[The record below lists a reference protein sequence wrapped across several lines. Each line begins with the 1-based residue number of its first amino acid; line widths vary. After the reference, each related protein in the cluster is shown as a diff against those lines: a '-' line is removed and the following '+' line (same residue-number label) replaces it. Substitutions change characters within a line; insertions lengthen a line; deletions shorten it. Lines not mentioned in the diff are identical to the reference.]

1 MVADAFT
8 QKTFP
13 TLVGCITFHGTFY
26 VYAII
31 ALLLTVWAMLTV
43 KQTDGLSLVET
54 ERLYDGKMGRKYEAV
69 GDSKK
74 DYIK

>member
-13 TLVGCITFHGTFY
+13 TLAGCITFHGTFY

-31 ALLLTVWAMLTV
+31 ALILTIWAMLTV
-43 KQTDGLSLVET
+43 KRTDGLSLVET
-54 ERLYDGKMGRKYEAV
+54 ERLYDGKMARKYETV
-69 GDSKK
+69 RDSKK
-74 DYIK
+74 DCIK